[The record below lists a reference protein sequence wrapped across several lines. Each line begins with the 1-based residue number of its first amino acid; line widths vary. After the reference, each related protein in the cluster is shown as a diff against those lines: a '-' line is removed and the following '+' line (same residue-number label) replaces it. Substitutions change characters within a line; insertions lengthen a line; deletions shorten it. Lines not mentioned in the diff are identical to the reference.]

1 MSEPMIGKLA
11 ELGIASPWLN
21 VPGFLGY
28 LPPAQLDFAAA
39 LGAFSPPLL
48 TLTARSPA
56 SDRTALPFSGGVL
69 LHTGLPTP
77 GFAGALRQYGQR
89 WSRLAMPLWLN
100 GMPADA
106 AEAKEFS
113 ERVDELEYVAA
124 YQITL
129 PEGIP
134 LQAKAEIL
142 KASQGEKPFFVEIPL
157 DELNSETLAVARKS
171 GAYGVVLGAPRGSLL
186 LGDRRVS
193 GRLYGP
199 ALYPQVVRA
208 VEQFSDCGLPVV
220 AGCGVTS
227 IEQGTDLLKLGAAA
241 VQFDV
246 SLWV

>member
-1 MSEPMIGKLA
+1 MVEKLA

-28 LPPAQLDFAAA
+28 LPLAQLDFSAL
-39 LGAFSPPLL
+39 LGAFSPPPLSL
-48 TLTARSPA
+48 VARSPVA
-56 SDRTALPFSGGVL
+56 NRTALPFAGGVL
-69 LHTGLPTP
+69 LHTGLPNP
-77 GFAGALRQYGQR
+77 GFASALRQYGQR
-89 WSRLAMPLWLN
+89 WSRLAVPLWLN

-106 AEAKEFS
+106 AEAQEFS
-113 ERVDELEYVAA
+113 ERVDELEYVAV

-134 LQAKAEIL
+134 LLAKAEIL
-142 KASQGEKPFFVEIPL
+142 KASRGEKPFFVEIPL
-157 DELNSETLAVARKS
+157 GEMNSETLAVAEKS
-171 GAYGVVLGAPRGSLL
+171 GAFGVVIGAPRGSLPL
-186 LGDRRVS
+186 EKARVS

-208 VEQFSDCGLPVV
+208 VEQFSACGLAVV

-227 IEQGTDLLKLGAAA
+227 IEQGADLLKLGAAA

-246 SLWV
+246 TLWA